1 MDWFEASID
10 LVEAIA
16 WPAVAA
22 FALWGLRDL
31 RKPLARALRYRALT
45 AIRGPRGVALE
56 FGAADVDG
64 DGRWLGYETGAIE
77 PTQQDVDDGGPT
89 TPGSQSATGEP

>member
-16 WPAVAA
+16 WPAVAV
-22 FALWGLRDL
+22 FALWGLRNL
-31 RKPLARALRYRALT
+31 RKPLARTLRNRALT
-45 AIRGPRGVALE
+45 AIRGPRGVGIE

-64 DGRWLGYETGAIE
+64 DGRWFGYEAGALE
-77 PTQQDVDDGGPT
+77 VTQKDVDDGPT
-89 TPGSQSATGEP
+89 TPQSPPGSGEP